1 MTDDSSLLRLPVVT
15 KNRILYFCDYLEIA
29 RLRNVCHSLRN
40 HIDLFKPDAHV
51 KDVSVG
57 NMENTVIIFESDN
70 NSKIWIGYKEADD
83 GCTVSCKTHMGSPPV
98 TTISGLDPMD
108 VLMQD
113 FKIYLR
119 HLKTPLT
126 KLKLDE
132 VCCNPLLQMMRS
144 QTFKLKTNKLHLSE
158 LSSSQILA
166 ILPFFDAKCLKNLII
181 ETGEAL
187 GVFQE
192 LFETEYWRNADQ
204 IRLYY
209 FRIANVRQI
218 SHLKKFIGHISR
230 ATATDVEFLKNTFIR
245 SPLFKRCTMEVDVDI
260 DVLSIKEAF
269 GAPSFDTM
277 EGHSNRWHFHI
288 PNDTT
293 SVLLVE
299 VFCKKIL
306 QINRIN
312 RSVVI
317 PGAWIIH

>member
-1 MTDDSSLLRLPVVT
+1 MTDDSALLRLPTVA
-15 KNRILYFCDYLEIA
+15 KNHILYFCDYLEIA
-29 RLRNVCHSLRN
+29 RLRKVCHSLRN
-40 HIDLFKPDAHV
+40 HIDLFKPDSHV
-51 KDVSVG
+51 KEVRLGARERAEICFDS
-57 NMENTVIIFESDN
+57 ENS
-70 NSKIWIGYKEADD
+70 SKIWIGYKEADD
-83 GCTVSCKTHMGSPPV
+83 GCTVACKTHMGSPPA
-98 TTISGLDPMD
+98 TTIYGLDPMD
-108 VLMQD
+108 ALMQD

-132 VCCNPLLQMMRS
+132 VSCDPLLQMMRS

-158 LSSSQILA
+158 LSSAQILA
-166 ILPFFDAKCLKNLII
+166 ILPFFDANCLKNLIV
-181 ETGEAL
+181 ENGEAL

-192 LFETEYWRNADQ
+192 LFETE
-204 IRLYY
+204 
-209 FRIANVRQI
+209 IANVRQI

-299 VFCKKIL
+299 VICKQIL

-312 RSVVI
+312 RSIVI
-317 PGAWIIH
+317 PGAVIIY